1 MVSRK
6 LKRRTVPKRQTV
18 VSVIIGVITLILIYA
33 LVAVSITP
41 VKYDLVVGQ
50 EAPATI
56 TANKDIEDT
65 ISTQAAKDAAKEAVS
80 PMYTVDEQI
89 TTSVKQDIA
98 NAFDNMIAAT
108 KVLKDAYITDKLKAA
123 GYGATKDMFESSYD
137 PSDIDWQSVMT
148 DEQIEMIRSKL
159 GIEDI
164 PDAVIHAL
172 AALDEA
178 KIMKLKEEVRDI
190 VAVSMSSGVQ
200 QDHLQT
206 EKDRIERDIEGL
218 HEDRDLTE
226 LAFLPVDRYMQAN
239 MLYDETT
246 TNQARQ
252 AAADKVLPVIYKESQ
267 TVVVAGETVNTA
279 QMKVLQDLGVVGG
292 ENIDYMRYIG
302 IFLFLLLL
310 FGVYAVYLYQFES
323 IILTETR
330 KLIILAVITVVV
342 VGIAVPLVRLDTQN
356 VNVFFGTMM
365 VLFGTMLATVLVA
378 QKTALALNVILAFV
392 MGVVCSW
399 NTGLFSNTMLKAI
412 MLALVGGW
420 VSVFALYRPGH
431 RAALIFAGL
440 AAGGVNTVLAI
451 LLNLIGSNNTDVL
464 LLDGVY
470 ALGSGL
476 FAGVLAI
483 GTLPIW
489 EAVFQVSTPTK
500 LLELSNPN
508 HPLLKRLTLEAPGT
522 YHHSILTANLAEA
535 GADAIGANALLC
547 RVGAYYHDVGKLKG
561 PKMFKENQKGENPHD
576 KLDPLESAKIIT
588 GHLTHGLELAH
599 KYKLPRD
606 VQKVMVQHHGDS
618 TVAYFLHKAKE
629 EGQKVDEAQYRYQGS
644 KPSTKES
651 AIVMLADT
659 VEAAV
664 RSMDDPDKEQVRE
677 MINKL
682 IRSKY
687 NDGQLDECP
696 LNRRDLNTLAKAFLG
711 AFDGAFHERVKYPGQ
726 E

>member
-6 LKRRTVPKRQTV
+6 LKKRTVPKRQTV
-18 VSVIIGVITLILIYA
+18 ISIVIGVITLILVYA
-33 LVAVSITP
+33 LVAVSVTP
-41 VKYDLVVGQ
+41 VKYDLAVGE

-56 TANKDIEDT
+56 TASKDIDDK

-80 PMYTVDEQI
+80 PMYTVDEGI
-89 TTSVKQDIA
+89 TTSVKQNIA
-98 NAFDNMIAAT
+98 SSFDNMIAAT
-108 KVLKDAYITDKLKAA
+108 KALKNAYITDKLKAA
-123 GYGATKDMFESSYD
+123 GYGATRDEFENSYD
-137 PSDIDWQSVMT
+137 PSKIDWQSVMT
-148 DEQIEMIRSKL
+148 EEQLNLMRGTL

-164 PDAVIHAL
+164 PDAVIYAL
-172 AALDEA
+172 AVLDEA

-206 EKDRIERDIEGL
+206 EKDRIERDIKVL
-218 HEDRDLTE
+218 YEDRDLSE
-226 LAFLPVDRYMQAN
+226 LAFTPVDHYMQAN
-239 MLYDETT
+239 MLYDEAA

-252 AAADKVLPVIYKESQ
+252 AAADKVLPVKYLESQ
-267 TVVVAGETVNTA
+267 TIVVAGETVTPA
-279 QMKVLQDLGVVGG
+279 QMVVLQELGVVGG
-292 ENIDYMRYIG
+292 ENINYMRYVS

-323 IILTETR
+323 MILTETR
-330 KLIILAVITVVV
+330 KLVILAVIAVVV

-356 VNVFFGTMM
+356 VTVFFGTMM

-378 QKTALALNVILAFV
+378 QKTALAFNVVLAFV
-392 MGVVCSW
+392 MGIVCSW
-399 NTGLFSNTMLKAI
+399 NTGLFSDTMLKAV
-412 MLALVGGW
+412 MMALIGGW

-440 AAGGVNTVLAI
+440 IAGGVNTVLAI
-451 LLNLIGSNNTDVL
+451 LLNLIGSNTDVL

-547 RVGAYYHDVGKLKG
+547 RVGAYYHDVGKLKV
-561 PKMFKENQKGENPHD
+561 PKLFKENQKGENPHD
-576 KLDPLESAKIIT
+576 KLDPIESAKIIT

-606 VQKVMVQHHGDS
+606 VQKVMVQHHGDT

-629 EGQKVDEAQYRYQGS
+629 AGKKVDEAQFRYQGS

>member
-80 PMYTVDEQI
+80 PMYTVDEGI

-137 PSDIDWQSVMT
+137 SSDIDWQSVMT

-190 VAVSMSSGVQ
+190 IAVSMSSGVQ

-323 IILTETR
+323 IILIETR

-399 NTGLFSNTMLKAI
+399 NTGLFSDTMLKAI